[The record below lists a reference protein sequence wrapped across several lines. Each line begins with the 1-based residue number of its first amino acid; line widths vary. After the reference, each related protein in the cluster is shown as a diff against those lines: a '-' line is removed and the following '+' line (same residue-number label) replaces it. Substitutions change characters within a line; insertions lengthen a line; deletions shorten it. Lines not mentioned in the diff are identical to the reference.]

1 MPGQSRRTAI
11 LLGLGIDARDSN
23 TYDETIAHLYDTREF
38 EYNYLL

>member
-11 LLGLGIDARDSN
+11 LGLGIDARDSN
-23 TYDETIAHLYDTREF
+23 THDETIAHLYETREF